1 MGNDLAPLNSYAVA
15 PTIAL
20 QDGSESPLEEVKQQ
34 NREAIDKLA
43 LFGFA
48 HAFDFLGDMKNIRLR
63 ELARTQQ
70 GRLLVGP
77 GIKVAF
83 V

>member
-15 PTIAL
+15 PTIAAQGGL
-20 QDGSESPLEEVKQQ
+20 ESPFEEVKHQD
-34 NREAIDKLA
+34 REAIDKLA
-43 LFGFA
+43 LLGFA
-48 HAFDFLGDMKNIRLR
+48 HAFDFLGDMKDIRLR